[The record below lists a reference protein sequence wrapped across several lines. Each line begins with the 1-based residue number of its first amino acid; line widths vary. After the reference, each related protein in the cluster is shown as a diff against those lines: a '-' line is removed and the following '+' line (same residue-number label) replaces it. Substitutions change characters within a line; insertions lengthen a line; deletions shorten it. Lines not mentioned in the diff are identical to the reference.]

1 MLVEMWSLLNKDY
14 AFYLNLLIEH
24 LEITIIAIVIAS
36 LVGIS
41 LGIFI
46 NEKTRFAGPTLGS
59 INFLYTIPAISML
72 GFLITV
78 SGVGNITA
86 IIALTIYALLPMVR
100 NTYTGLNNVDRNLI
114 EAAEGM
120 GGTKLQVFYKI
131 KYPLALP
138 YIITG
143 IRSMVVMTVSL
154 AGIASFIGAGGLGVA
169 IYRGITTNNT
179 AMTINGSLIIA
190 ILALLMDA
198 VLGMVERKIK
208 VRNKVKQ
215 TSTEKALD
223 FLTVALASILIMAV
237 IGGISTS
244 FFASSNKKTIN
255 IATKPM
261 TEQYVLGNMLKML
274 IEKDTDYKVELTQG
288 VGGGTSNIEPALEKG
303 EFDLYPEYTG
313 TGWNMVLKKGGLYT
327 EDKFKEL
334 EKGYQKKG
342 LTWTTMI
349 GFNNTYGIAVRR
361 EFAEQYGLK
370 TYSDLRKISKQ
381 LIFGGEYD
389 FFARA
394 DGFDAF
400 CDLYNL
406 KFKRTMDMDIGLKYK
421 AIKQKNIDVM
431 NIFTTDGQLAN
442 ANVVVLKD
450 DLNLYPS
457 YRSGIVARK
466 DVLAENPQLKELIGK
481 LNNSITD
488 SEMVKMNYRFE
499 VLKEDPK
506 EVAKDFLQSK
516 RLLN

>member
-1 MLVEMWSLLNKDY
+1 
-14 AFYLNLLIEH
+14 
-24 LEITIIAIVIAS
+24 
-36 LVGIS
+36 
-41 LGIFI
+41 
-46 NEKTRFAGPTLGS
+46 
-59 INFLYTIPAISML
+59 ML
-72 GFLITV
+72 GFLIPV

-131 KYPLALP
+131 KVPLAFP

-143 IRSMVVMTVSL
+143 IRSMVIMTVSL

-179 AMTINGSLIIA
+179 AMTINGSLMIA
-190 ILALLMDA
+190 VLALLMDA

-208 VRNKVKQ
+208 VRNKVKK
-215 TSTEKALD
+215 TSSEKVFD
-223 FLTVALASILIMAV
+223 FLTLVLTSILIIAIV
-237 IGGISTS
+237 GGTS
-244 FFASSNKKTIN
+244 IFTFSNKKIIT

-261 TEQYVLGNMLKML
+261 TEQYVLGNMLKIL
-274 IEKDTDYKVELTQG
+274 IEKDSNYKVKLIQG

-303 EFDLYPEYTG
+303 EIDLYPEYTG

-327 EDKFKEL
+327 EDKFEEL

-361 EFAEQYGLK
+361 ELAKRYGLEN
-370 TYSDLRKISKQ
+370 YSDLSKVARK
-381 LIFGGEYD
+381 LVFGGEYD

-394 DGFDAF
+394 DGFNAF
-400 CDLYNL
+400 CSTYNL

-421 AIKQKNIDVM
+421 AIKQKSIDVM
-431 NIFTTDGQLAN
+431 NIFTTDGQLAK

-450 DLNLYPS
+450 DLNFYPS
-457 YRSGIVARK
+457 YKSGIVARK
-466 DVLAENPQLKELIGK
+466 DVLVNNQNLKNLIGK
-481 LNNSITD
+481 LNNLITD
-488 SEMVKMNYRFE
+488 SEMVKMNYRVE
-499 VLKEDPK
+499 VLKENPK
-506 EVAKDFLQSK
+506 EVAKDFLK
-516 RLLN
+516 EKMLLN